1 MEFNHTPLKEKINII
16 KKEEINEDEQDEN
29 QKLPEPVVNVEVY
42 KAEPD
47 NTGNLNYTK
56 EEGNEDNS
64 RYLKNKVGAG
74 LGGLGGAA
82 LGALGGLAYAG
93 GITSGIGV
101 VSAITAGA
109 AATGAVIAA
118 PVAIGVG
125 VVGVIGAGIGYGIS
139 KLFD

>member
-1 MEFNHTPLKEKINII
+1 M
-16 KKEEINEDEQDEN
+16 
-29 QKLPEPVVNVEVY
+29 
-42 KAEPD
+42 
-47 NTGNLNYTK
+47 
-56 EEGNEDNS
+56 
-64 RYLKNKVGAG
+64 
-74 LGGLGGAA
+74 
-82 LGALGGLAYAG
+82 
-93 GITSGIGV
+93 